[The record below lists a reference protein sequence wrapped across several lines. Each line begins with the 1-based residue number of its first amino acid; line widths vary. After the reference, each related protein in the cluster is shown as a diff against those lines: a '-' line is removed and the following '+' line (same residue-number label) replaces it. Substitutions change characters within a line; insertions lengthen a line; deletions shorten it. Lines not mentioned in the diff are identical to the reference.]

1 MKILNFSS
9 TILKNGPALQGVA
22 EIIACS
28 EQSERNV
35 VVFPALNGVEDYL
48 IRATKLAAAAED
60 YPEQLQSVKDLH
72 LGLVQELIPAR
83 EQAGIITPLQI
94 MINDLEDVLKGVQLL
109 REYTRR
115 TLDLVL
121 SFGVQMSCS
130 LVAGY
135 LQVCGLPAVILDA
148 RRIIRTNDYHG
159 NGVVSREVTS
169 KLISACLKKENN
181 GLPVIGG
188 GLASA
193 ESGAT
198 TSLGKNGAD
207 YTASLLAEALNAGSI
222 EIWTDEDGV
231 MSADPAYVKEA
242 FIIPELNYQEAMEL
256 AYFGAK
262 ILHPRTMIPAVEGD
276 IPIQICN
283 VNKPGER
290 GTLISSRA
298 ADWPY
303 DIRGIASFSGAALVN
318 IEGGGM
324 IGIPGIAARVFSAL
338 AGAEVNIMMISQASS
353 EHSICLVFS
362 QDEADRALNALT
374 GELEPELNNGS
385 IRKFE
390 MLKDLVVGAVIGENM
405 RGTPGISGKVF
416 SSLGR
421 AGVNVLAIAQGSSE
435 RNISFVI
442 GKQDQAAALKTIH
455 NTFLTGEV

>member
-1 MKILNFSS
+1 MKILKFSS
-9 TILKNGPALQGVA
+9 TLLKNGSALQRVA
-22 EIIACS
+22 EIIARS
-28 EQSERNV
+28 EKTGRSV
-35 VVFPALNGVEDYL
+35 AVFPGLNGVGDYL
-48 IRATKLAAAAED
+48 IRAAKLAAADED
-60 YPEQLQSVKDLH
+60 YRKQLQSVKDLH
-72 LGLVQELIPAR
+72 MGLVQELIPAR
-83 EQAGIITPLQI
+83 EQAGVITPLQI

-109 REYTRR
+109 REYTKR

-121 SFGVQMSCS
+121 SFGVQMSCC

-135 LQVCGLPAVILDA
+135 FQVCGLPAVILDA

-159 NGVVSREVTS
+159 NAQINREVTS
-169 KLISACLKKENN
+169 ELISARFEKENN
-181 GLPVIGG
+181 TLPVIGG
-188 GLASA
+188 GLACA

-207 YTASLLAEALNAGSI
+207 YTASLLAETLNAGSI

-298 ADWPY
+298 AECPY

-338 AGAEVNIMMISQASS
+338 AGAEINIMMISQASS

-362 QDEADRALNALT
+362 QGEADRALGALT
-374 GELEPELNNGS
+374 EELDPELNNGS

-390 MLKDLVVGAVIGENM
+390 LLKDLVVAAVIGENM

-435 RNISFVI
+435 RNISLVI
-442 GKQDQAAALKTIH
+442 GKRDQAAALKTIH
-455 NTFLTGEV
+455 NTFLAGEV

>member
-1 MKILNFSS
+1 MKILKFGS
-9 TILKNGPALQGVA
+9 TLLKNGAALQRVA
-22 EIIACS
+22 EIVTRS
-28 EQSERNV
+28 EKTGRIV
-35 VVFPALNGVEDYL
+35 VVFPGLNGVRDYL
-48 IRATKLAAAAED
+48 VRATKLAAADED
-60 YPEQLQSVKDLH
+60 YREQLQSIKNLH
-72 LGLVQELIPAR
+72 LSLVQELIPAR
-83 EQAGIITPLQI
+83 EQAGVITPLQI

-115 TLDLVL
+115 TLDLIL
-121 SFGVQMSCS
+121 SFGVQMSCC
-130 LVAGY
+130 LTTGY
-135 LQVCGLPAVILDA
+135 FQVRGLPAVILDA

-159 NGVVSREVTS
+159 NAQVNSEVTLE
-169 KLISACLKKENN
+169 LISAHFKKENN
-181 GLPVIGG
+181 ALSVIGG
-188 GLASA
+188 GLACA
-193 ESGAT
+193 ENGAT
-198 TSLGKNGAD
+198 TSLGKNGTD
-207 YTASLLAEALNAGSI
+207 YTASLLAGALNAGSI

-231 MSADPAYVKEA
+231 MSADPAYVREA

-283 VNKPGER
+283 VNKPGEL

-298 ADWPY
+298 AECSY
-303 DIRGIASFSGAALVN
+303 DIRGIASFSSAALVN

-338 AGAEVNIMMISQASS
+338 AGAEINIIMISQASS

-362 QDEADRALNALT
+362 QGEADRALKALT
-374 GELEPELNNGS
+374 EELDPELNNGS

-390 MLKDLVVGAVIGENM
+390 MLEDLVVVAVIGENM

-416 SSLGR
+416 SSLG
-421 AGVNVLAIAQGSSE
+421 AAAVNVLVIAQGSSE

-455 NTFLTGEV
+455 NTFLAGEV

>member
-1 MKILNFSS
+1 MKILKFNS
-9 TILKNGPALQGVA
+9 TLLKNGPALQRVA
-22 EIIACS
+22 EIIAHS
-28 EQSERNV
+28 EQAGGSLT
-35 VVFPALNGVEDYL
+35 VFPALNGVGDYL
-48 IRATKLAAAAED
+48 IQATKLAAAAED
-60 YPEQLQSVKDLH
+60 YREQLQSVKNLH
-72 LGLVQELIPAR
+72 LSLVQELIPAR
-83 EQAGIITPLQI
+83 EQAGVITPLQI

-130 LVAGY
+130 LAAGF
-135 LQVCGLPAVILDA
+135 LQVCGLPAVMLDA

-159 NGVVSREVTS
+159 NAVVSREVTAE
-169 KLISACLKKENN
+169 LISACLKKEKNS
-181 GLPVIGG
+181 LPVIGG
-188 GLASA
+188 GLACT
-193 ESGAT
+193 EGGAT

-256 AYFGAK
+256 AYFGAE

-290 GTLISSRA
+290 GTLISGQA
-298 ADWPY
+298 ADCPY
-303 DIRGIASFSGAALVN
+303 DIRGIASFAGAALVN

-324 IGIPGIAARVFSAL
+324 IGIPGVAARVFSAL

-362 QDEADRALNALT
+362 QGEADRALKALT
-374 GELEPELNNGS
+374 GELDTELNNGS

-390 MLKDLVVGAVIGENM
+390 MLKDLVVAAVIGENM

-416 SSLGR
+416 GALGR

-442 GKQDQAAALKTIH
+442 GKRDQAAALKTIH
-455 NTFLTGEV
+455 STFLTGEV

>member
-1 MKILNFSS
+1 MKILKFGS
-9 TILKNGPALQGVA
+9 TLLKNGPALQGVA
-22 EIIACS
+22 EIIARS
-28 EQSERNV
+28 EQDDRNV
-35 VVFPALNGVEDYL
+35 VVFPGLDGVGDYL
-48 IRATKLAAAAED
+48 IRAVKLAAAAED
-60 YPEQLQSVKDLH
+60 YREQLQSVKDLH
-72 LGLVQELIPAR
+72 LGLVQELFPAR
-83 EQAGIITPLQI
+83 EQAGVITPLQI

-121 SFGVQMSCS
+121 SFSVQMSCC
-130 LVAGY
+130 LAAGY

-159 NGVVSREVTS
+159 NAVVSCEITS
-169 KLISACLKKENN
+169 ELISARFKKVNN
-181 GLPVIGG
+181 ALPVVGG
-188 GLASA
+188 GLACA
-193 ESGAT
+193 EGGAT

-256 AYFGAK
+256 SYFGAK
-262 ILHPRTMIPAVEGD
+262 ILHPRTMIPAVKGD

-298 ADWPY
+298 VECPY
-303 DIRGIASFSGAALVN
+303 DIRGIASFAGAALVN

-324 IGIPGIAARVFSAL
+324 IGIPGIAARIFGAL
-338 AGAEVNIMMISQASS
+338 AGAEVNIIMISQASS
-353 EHSICLVFS
+353 EHSICLVFH
-362 QDEADRALNALT
+362 QGEADRTLKALT
-374 GELEPELNNGS
+374 EELDPELNNGS

-390 MLKDLVVGAVIGENM
+390 LLEDLVVAAVIGENM

-442 GKQDQAAALKTIH
+442 GKRDQAAALKAIH
-455 NTFLTGEV
+455 NTFLTGDL

>member
-1 MKILNFSS
+1 
-9 TILKNGPALQGVA
+9 
-22 EIIACS
+22 
-28 EQSERNV
+28 
-35 VVFPALNGVEDYL
+35 
-48 IRATKLAAAAED
+48 
-60 YPEQLQSVKDLH
+60 
-72 LGLVQELIPAR
+72 
-83 EQAGIITPLQI
+83 
-94 MINDLEDVLKGVQLL
+94 
-109 REYTRR
+109 
-115 TLDLVL
+115 
-121 SFGVQMSCS
+121 MSCS
-130 LVAGY
+130 LAAGY
-135 LQVCGLPAVILDA
+135 LQVCGVPAVMLDA

-159 NGVVSREVTS
+159 NAVVSREVTS
-169 KLISACLKKENN
+169 EFISACFKKEKNN
-181 GLPVIGG
+181 LPVIGG
-188 GLASA
+188 GLACA
-193 ESGAT
+193 EGGAT

-207 YTASLLAEALNAGSI
+207 YTASLLAEALNAGGI

-231 MSADPAYVKEA
+231 MSADPAYVEEA

-256 AYFGAK
+256 SYFGAK

-298 ADWPY
+298 AECPY
-303 DIRGIASFSGAALVN
+303 NIRGIASFAGAALAN

-324 IGIPGIAARVFSAL
+324 IGIPGIAARIFGVL
-338 AGAEVNIMMISQASS
+338 AGAEVNIIMISQASS

-362 QDEADRALNALT
+362 QGEADRALRALT
-374 GELEPELNNGS
+374 GELDPELKDGS

-390 MLKDLVVGAVIGENM
+390 MLKDLVVAAVIGENM

-442 GKQDQAAALKTIH
+442 GKRDQAAALKTIH
-455 NTFLTGEV
+455 GTFLAGEV

>member
-1 MKILNFSS
+1 MKILKFGS
-9 TILKNGPALQGVA
+9 TLLKNGPALQVVA
-22 EIIACS
+22 EIIARS
-28 EQSERNV
+28 EQDERDV

-48 IRATKLAAAAED
+48 IRAAKLAAADED
-60 YPEQLQSVKDLH
+60 YRMQLQSVKDLH
-72 LGLVQELIPAR
+72 LGLAQELFPAR
-83 EQAGIITPLQI
+83 EQAGVITPLQI

-115 TLDLVL
+115 TLDLIL
-121 SFGVQMSCS
+121 SFGVQMSCC
-130 LVAGY
+130 LAAGY
-135 LQVCGLPAVILDA
+135 LQVYGLPAVILDA

-159 NGVVSREVTS
+159 NGVVSREITS
-169 KLISACLKKENN
+169 ELISACFKKEK
-181 GLPVIGG
+181 GTLHVIGG
-188 GLASA
+188 GLACT
-193 ESGAT
+193 EGGVT

-207 YTASLLAEALNAGSI
+207 YTASLLAGVLNAGRI

-256 AYFGAK
+256 SYFGAK
-262 ILHPRTMIPAVEGD
+262 TLHPRTMIPAVEGN

-298 ADWPY
+298 ADCPY
-303 DIRGIASFSGAALVN
+303 NIRGIASFSGAALLN

-324 IGIPGIAARVFSAL
+324 IGIPGIAARIFGAL
-338 AGAEVNIMMISQASS
+338 ARAEINIMMISQASS

-362 QDEADRALNALT
+362 QSEADRAVRALT
-374 GELEPELNNGS
+374 EELDTELNNGS

-390 MLKDLVVGAVIGENM
+390 LLKDLVVTAVIGENM

>member
-1 MKILNFSS
+1 MKILKFGS
-9 TILKNGPALQGVA
+9 TLLKNGPALQRVA
-22 EIIACS
+22 EIIAHS
-28 EQSERNV
+28 EKAGSSV
-35 VVFPALNGVEDYL
+35 AVFPGLSGVGDYL
-48 IRATKLAAAAED
+48 IRATKLAAADED
-60 YPEQLQSVKDLH
+60 YREQLQSVKDLH

-83 EQAGIITPLQI
+83 EQAGVITPLQI

-130 LVAGY
+130 LAAGC

-159 NGVVSREVTS
+159 NAVVSREVTS
-169 KLISACLKKENN
+169 ELISACFKKEKN

-188 GLASA
+188 GLACT
-193 ESGAT
+193 EGGAT

-256 AYFGAK
+256 AYFGAE

-283 VNKPGER
+283 VNNPGER

-298 ADWPY
+298 ADCPY

-338 AGAEVNIMMISQASS
+338 AGAEINIMMISQASS

-362 QDEADRALNALT
+362 QGEADRALRALT
-374 GELEPELNNGS
+374 EELDPELNNGS

-390 MLKDLVVGAVIGENM
+390 MLKDLVVAAVIGENM

-442 GKQDQAAALKTIH
+442 GKRDQAAALKTIH
-455 NTFLTGEV
+455 STFLTGEV

>member
-35 VVFPALNGVEDYL
+35 AVFPALNGVEDYL

-60 YPEQLQSVKDLH
+60 YPAQLQSVKDLH

-159 NGVVSREVTS
+159 NAVVSREVTS
-169 KLISACLKKENN
+169 KLISAHLNKENN

-188 GLASA
+188 GLACA

-207 YTASLLAEALNAGSI
+207 YTASLLAEALNAGCI

-231 MSADPAYVKEA
+231 MSADLAYVKEA

-262 ILHPRTMIPAVEGD
+262 ILHPRTMIPAVEGN

-362 QDEADRALNALT
+362 QDEADRALRALT
-374 GELEPELNNGS
+374 GELDPELKNGS

-442 GKQDQAAALKTIH
+442 GKRDQAAALKTIH
-455 NTFLTGEV
+455 NTFLTGEL